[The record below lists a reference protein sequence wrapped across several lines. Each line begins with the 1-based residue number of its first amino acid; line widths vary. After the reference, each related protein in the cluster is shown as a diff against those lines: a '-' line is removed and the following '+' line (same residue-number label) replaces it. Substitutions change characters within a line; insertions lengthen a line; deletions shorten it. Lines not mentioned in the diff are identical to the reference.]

1 MKMANEF
8 KAAEQGHIVPFL
20 YPISMNGIA
29 TEPEYVNMKGYS
41 HLDIIIVLGATNGA
55 AVTFTVKYSATSS
68 GGTAMP
74 FAYYKEITA
83 STDILGA
90 RTAATTAGFAASNDS
105 VTNTFYVISIDA
117 AEIPDGYN
125 FIGLVA
131 SGAVTT
137 TPGCAV
143 GILSGARYAEPESA
157 TVLS

>member
-1 MKMANEF
+1 MANEF
-8 KAAEQGHIVPFL
+8 KVAEQGHVVPFL

-29 TEPEYVNMKGYS
+29 TEPEYVNMKNYS
-41 HLDIIIVLGATNGA
+41 HIDIIIALGTTNGA
-55 AVTFTVKYSATSS
+55 AVTFTVKYSATAS

-74 FAYYKEITA
+74 FAYYKGITA
-83 STDILGA
+83 STDTLAA
-90 RTAATTAGFAASNDS
+90 RAAATTAGFAASNDS
-105 VTNTFYVISIDA
+105 VTNSFYVISIDA

-131 SGAVTT
+131 SGAATT

-143 GILSGARYAEPESA
+143 GIMSGSRYAEPQSA